1 MNSAQGSNLAPI
13 FEDLS
18 QSEKLYEIKPPL
30 SGNIE
35 QCENEIGLLLAY
47 VCAFHNSSDLNFSR
61 ATFFSAAVIY
71 TLCEAIDSDSHF
83 ECLFF
88 LFEDFNNSLDFEHSP
103 SLQNFFFLVISKR
116 AKCLWPTVFHV

>member
-18 QSEKLYEIKPPL
+18 QSNKLYEIKPPL

-71 TLCEAIDSDSHF
+71 H
-83 ECLFF
+83 
-88 LFEDFNNSLDFEHSP
+88 
-103 SLQNFFFLVISKR
+103 
-116 AKCLWPTVFHV
+116 LWWFSVGRFDYNGA